1 MKSTVKIPAVLLKNP
16 VHFLALGFGS
26 GLLPKA
32 PGTFGTLA
40 AIPVYCAFASLSV
53 SWYVL
58 AVLVLSLAGVAICDY
73 TSKQLRV
80 HDHPGIVFDEIAG
93 YLLTMTAIPFGI
105 GWMLAGFVAFRF
117 FDIIKPW
124 PISWLDKHVHGGLG
138 IMLDDLL
145 AGVMAWLV
153 LQLAQWFLLL

>member
-1 MKSTVKIPAVLLKNP
+1 MKSTIKIPASYLKNP

-26 GLLPKA
+26 GLMPKA

-40 AIPVYCAFASLSV
+40 AIPIYVAVSSLNV
-53 SWYVL
+53 WWYVSVVTL
-58 AVLVLSLAGVAICDY
+58 LSIVGIAICDY

-80 HDHPGIVFDEIAG
+80 HDHPGIVFDEIVG
-93 YLLTMTAIPFGI
+93 YLVTMMALPFGLW
-105 GWMLAGFVAFRF
+105 WMLGGFIAFRF

-145 AGVMAWLV
+145 AGAMASFI
-153 LQLAQWFLLL
+153 LQIIYWYTM

>member
-1 MKSTVKIPAVLLKNP
+1 MKSSIKIPARYLKHP

-26 GLLPKA
+26 GLLPRA

-40 AIPVYCAFASLSV
+40 AIPVYLLLSP
-53 SWYVL
+53 
-58 AVLVLSLAGVAICDY
+58 LSLAWYLAVVLLICVTGIAICDY

-93 YLLTMTAIPFGI
+93 YLLTMTALPFGVW
-105 GWMLAGFVAFRF
+105 WMLAGFVAFRF

-145 AGVMAWLV
+145 AAVMAWLV
-153 LQLAQWFLLL
+153 LQSIQWIL

>member
-1 MKSTVKIPAVLLKNP
+1 MKSSVKIPASLLTNP

-40 AIPVYCAFASLSV
+40 AIPVYIAISSLSIG
-53 SWYVL
+53 WYV
-58 AVLVLSLAGVAICDY
+58 AIVVLLSVAGVAICEY
-73 TSKQLRV
+73 TSRQLRV

-93 YLLTMTAIPFGI
+93 YLLTMTAIPYGI

-145 AGVMAWLV
+145 AGIMAWIV
-153 LQLAQWFLLL
+153 LTLGYWYLSA

>member
-1 MKSTVKIPAVLLKNP
+1 MKSSIKIPASYLKHP

-26 GLLPKA
+26 GLLPRA

-40 AIPVYCAFASLSV
+40 AIPVYLLLSP
-53 SWYVL
+53 
-58 AVLVLSLAGVAICDY
+58 LSLAWYLAVVLLICVTGVVICDY

-93 YLLTMTAIPFGI
+93 YLLTMTALPFGVW
-105 GWMLAGFVAFRF
+105 WMLAGFVAFRF

-145 AGVMAWLV
+145 AAVMAWLV
-153 LQLAQWFLLL
+153 LQSIQWVL

>member
-1 MKSTVKIPAVLLKNP
+1 MKSTVKIPPAYLKNP
-16 VHFLALGFGS
+16 VHLLALGFGT

-40 AIPVYCAFASLSV
+40 ALPIYYAIGNLGLA
-53 SWYVL
+53 WYVGV
-58 AVLVLSLAGVAICDY
+58 VLFVSVAGIVICDY
-73 TSKQLRV
+73 TSRQLHV

-93 YLLTMTAIPFGI
+93 YLLTMTAVPFGP
-105 GWMLAGFVAFRF
+105 GWMLAGFIVFRF

-124 PISWLDKHVHGGLG
+124 PISWLDKHVQGGFG
-138 IMLDDLL
+138 IMLDDLV

-153 LQLAQWFLLL
+153 LQLIILLLI

>member
-1 MKSTVKIPAVLLKNP
+1 MKSSIKIPASYLKHP

-26 GLLPKA
+26 GLLPRA

-40 AIPVYCAFASLSV
+40 AIPVYLLLSP
-53 SWYVL
+53 
-58 AVLVLSLAGVAICDY
+58 LSLAWYLAVVLLICVTGIVICDY

-93 YLLTMTAIPFGI
+93 YLLTMTALPLGVW
-105 GWMLAGFVAFRF
+105 WMLAGFVAFRF

-138 IMLDDLL
+138 IMLDDWL
-145 AGVMAWLV
+145 AAVMAWLI
-153 LQLAQWFLLL
+153 LQSIQWIL